1 MSIQYNIL
9 YTIISKKNSIFE
21 RQNNIHVYCMSH
33 PNSDP
38 IGLKYEAIQT
48 LQSQVIY

>member
-1 MSIQYNIL
+1 MSIQYKIL
-9 YTIISKKNSIFE
+9 YKIINKKKFNF
-21 RQNNIHVYCMSH
+21 RQTKQHSCMSH